1 MGATHSDTQ
10 LRQYLGSLELRIMR
24 AVWDMG
30 PSTVNDVLDRL
41 NRRRRKKLVYNTVMS
56 TMGRLHD
63 KGYLD
68 RHREGKAYVYEAD
81 GPEAFLRDRVAET
94 VRDAYQQFGD
104 VALAGFTDG
113 LDDDARDELRRLLE
127 AEDAKDDG

>member
-1 MGATHSDTQ
+1 MASTHSDAQ
-10 LRQYLGSLELRIMR
+10 LRQYLGTLELRIMR
-24 AVWDMG
+24 AVWDFG

-41 NRRRRKKLVYNTVMS
+41 NRRRRQKLVYNTVMS
-56 TMGRLHD
+56 TMGRLHQ

-68 RHREGKAYVYEAD
+68 RHRDGKAYVYEGEGA
-81 GPEAFLRDRVAET
+81 EAFLRDRVAET

-113 LDDDARDELRRLLE
+113 LDGDAREELRRLLD
-127 AEDAKDDG
+127 AEDEASS